1 MSGNY
6 LVMTK
11 RRVVTLQRVVTEILR
26 YQRGKEDCYTVLKLK
41 LTDVTSK
48 ILSVFYKMRPKL
60 RMKKSSLNTR
70 MLGLIILLE

>member
-11 RRVVTLQRVVTEILR
+11 RRVVILQRAVTKILR
-26 YQRGKEDCYTVLKLK
+26 YQRGKEDCYTVPKLK

-48 ILSVFYKMRPKL
+48 ILSVF
-60 RMKKSSLNTR
+60 
-70 MLGLIILLE
+70 